1 MRVRFAALA
10 AVVIAAL
17 VSAVP
22 ALAQGVVDVPTAAN
36 TIPAGAVDNTIPIW
50 VWIWILVG
58 TGVATV
64 GFAAVGQSIGN
75 GRR

>member
-1 MRVRFAALA
+1 MRVRLAALA
-10 AVVIAAL
+10 AVIGSFAIAL
-17 VSAVP
+17 P
-22 ALAQGVVDVPTAAN
+22 AQAQVGVQTAAN

-64 GFAAVGQSIGN
+64 GFAAYGVFIIGD
-75 GRR
+75 RKR